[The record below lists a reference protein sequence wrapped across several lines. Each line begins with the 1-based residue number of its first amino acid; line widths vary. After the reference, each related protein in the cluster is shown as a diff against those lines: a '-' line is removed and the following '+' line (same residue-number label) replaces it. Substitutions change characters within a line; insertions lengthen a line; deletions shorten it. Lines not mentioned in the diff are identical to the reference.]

1 MDRDPVQFAM
11 VAQYMRQNDPFA
23 LFKTD
28 GRLFEREMHYY
39 GITLRVVLCYSEDIF
54 RHSHIKDESHSLW
67 QSLFPWL

>member
-39 GITLRVVLCYSEDIF
+39 GITLRVVTVKTSFAI
-54 RHSHIKDESHSLW
+54 HT
-67 QSLFPWL
+67 